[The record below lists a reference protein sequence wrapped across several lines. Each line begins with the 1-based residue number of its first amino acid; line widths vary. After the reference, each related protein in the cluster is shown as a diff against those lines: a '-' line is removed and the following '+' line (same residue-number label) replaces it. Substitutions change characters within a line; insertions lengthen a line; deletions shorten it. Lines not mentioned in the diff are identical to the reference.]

1 VISDVERWPQ
11 WTASMIEVDRLDE
24 GSLGAGSRARV
35 RQPKLPVAVW
45 QVTEIVPGRSFT
57 WQAKGPGLLTIAG
70 HEAEPLDAGRSRA
83 TLWIDQRGLLA
94 GIAGLFWDKLTREY
108 ATTELEGLKQ
118 RSEGG

>member
-1 VISDVERWPQ
+1 MISDVERWPQ

-57 WQAKGPGLLTIAG
+57 WQAKGPGLLRDCQRINDAYTGASPNEDWRIFCIAN
-70 HEAEPLDAGRSRA
+70 
-83 TLWIDQRGLLA
+83 
-94 GIAGLFWDKLTREY
+94 F
-108 ATTELEGLKQ
+108 
-118 RSEGG
+118 